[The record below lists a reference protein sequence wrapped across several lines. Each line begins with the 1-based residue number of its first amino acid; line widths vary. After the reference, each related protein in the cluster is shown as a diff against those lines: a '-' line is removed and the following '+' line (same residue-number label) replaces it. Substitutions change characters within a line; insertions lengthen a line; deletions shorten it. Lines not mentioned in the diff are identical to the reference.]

1 MEDLLAKD
9 GGLQMAMPVLMQLAA
24 ARQGDRYLHWDE
36 LRHRTPPQGLSHE
49 QWWLAEKLA
58 RRSTGTPLPLLS
70 CDGSP
75 FWLCQPPML
84 LQALHDIDRRAGAGG
99 MAPSAVT
106 TPSTRNR
113 YLLSALMEEAIT
125 SSQMEG
131 AATTR
136 DVAKAMIRSRRAPRD
151 RSEQMI
157 LNNFRTMQHIREL
170 KDQPLTPQLVLDL
183 HQLVS
188 QDTLDDPADAGRL
201 RPLGEEVVVDDA
213 YGTVFHV
220 PPPAA
225 QLEQRLEQL
234 CAFANGETPAAFLH
248 PVVRAIT
255 LHFALAYDHP
265 FCDGNG
271 RTARAL
277 FYWAM
282 LHQGYGLFE
291 FLSISS
297 VINKARGQYERSFLL
312 SESDDNDL
320 TYFLLAQVKVIQQA
334 ITSLHAYLR
343 RKACEVGALQ
353 RQLEGADGFEDL
365 NGRQLALLRHGLRHP
380 GFRYT
385 VLSHQ
390 SSHGVSN
397 QTARSDLQKLA
408 GRGLLIAA
416 KEGKREIFR
425 VPADLAACSSTI
437 SCEGLRSSLRGEG
450 ATGIRTR

>member
-1 MEDLLAKD
+1 MEVLLAQG
-9 GGLQMAMPVLMQLAA
+9 GGLQEAMPVLTQLAA
-24 ARQGDRYLHWDE
+24 ATQGDRYLHWDE
-36 LRHRTPPQGLSHE
+36 LRHRPPPQGLSHE

-58 RRSTGTPLPLLS
+58 RRGTSIPLPLLS
-70 CDGSP
+70 SDGGP

-84 LQALHDIDRRAGAGG
+84 LKGLHEIDMKAGASV
-99 MAPSAVT
+99 MAPEAVT
-106 TPSTRNR
+106 TPSTRDR
-113 YLLSALMEEAIT
+113 YLLSSLMEEAIT

-157 LNNFRTMQHIREL
+157 LNNYRTMQRIREL

-183 HQLVS
+183 HRLVS

-201 RPLGEEVVVDDA
+201 RPPGKEVLVDDA

-220 PPPAA
+220 PPPAGE
-225 QLEQRLEQL
+225 LEQRLELL
-234 CAFANGETPAAFLH
+234 CRFANGDTPAVFLH

-255 LHFALAYDHP
+255 LHFWLAYDHP

-282 LHQGYGLFE
+282 LHQGYWLFA

-297 VINKARGQYERSFLL
+297 AINKARGQYERSFLL

-334 ITSLHAYLR
+334 ITNLHAYLE
-343 RKACEVGALQ
+343 RKAGEVDALQ
-353 RQLEGADGFEDL
+353 RRLEGMEGL
-365 NGRQLALLRHGLRHP
+365 NHRQLALLRHALRHA

-408 GRGLLIAA
+408 GRGLLIPG
-416 KEGKREIFR
+416 KDGKREIFR
-425 VPADLAACSSTI
+425 VPADL
-437 SCEGLRSSLRGEG
+437 E
-450 ATGIRTR
+450 TRLPG

>member
-1 MEDLLAKD
+1 MEGLLAQG
-9 GGLQMAMPVLMQLAA
+9 GGLQEAMPVLVQLAA
-24 ARQGDRYLHWDE
+24 ATQGDRYLHWDE
-36 LRHRTPPQGLSHE
+36 LRHRPPPQGLSHE

-58 RRSTGTPLPLLS
+58 RRGTGTTLPLLS
-70 CDGSP
+70 SDGSP
-75 FWLCQPPML
+75 FWFCQPPL
-84 LQALHDIDRRAGAGG
+84 LLEGLHEIDMKAGASV
-99 MAPSAVT
+99 MAPEAVT
-106 TPSTRNR
+106 TPSTRDR
-113 YLLSALMEEAIT
+113 YLLSSLMEEAIT

-136 DVAKAMIRSRRAPRD
+136 DVAKAMIRSRRTPRD

-157 LNNFRTMQHIREL
+157 LNNYRTMQRIREL

-183 HQLVS
+183 HRLVS
-188 QDTLDDPADAGRL
+188 QATLADPADAGRL
-201 RPLGEEVVVDDA
+201 RAPGKVVVVDDA

-220 PPPAA
+220 PQAA
-225 QLEQRLEQL
+225 GELEQRLELL
-234 CAFANGETPAAFLH
+234 CRFANGETPAVFLH

-255 LHFALAYDHP
+255 LHFWLAYDHP

-282 LHQGYGLFE
+282 LHQCYWLFE
-291 FLSISS
+291 FISISS
-297 VINKARGQYERSFLL
+297 VINKARGRYASSCLL

-320 TYFLLAQVKVIQQA
+320 TFFLL
-334 ITSLHAYLR
+334 
-343 RKACEVGALQ
+343 
-353 RQLEGADGFEDL
+353 D
-365 NGRQLALLRHGLRHP
+365 LLRHALRHA

-408 GRGLLIAA
+408 GRGLLIAG
-416 KEGKREIFR
+416 KDGKRKIFR
-425 VPADLAACSSTI
+425 LPADLAARFRA
-437 SCEGLRSSLRGEG
+437 ERPG
-450 ATGIRTR
+450 